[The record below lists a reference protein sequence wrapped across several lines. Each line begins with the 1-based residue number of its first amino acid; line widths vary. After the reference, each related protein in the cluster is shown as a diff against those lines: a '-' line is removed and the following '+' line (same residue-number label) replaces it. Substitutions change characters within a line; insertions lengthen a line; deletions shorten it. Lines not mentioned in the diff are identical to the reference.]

1 MKKPKIAFFELE
13 EWEKDYIK
21 ANLKD
26 VQLKFF
32 KSDLN
37 ARNAKKIKDFEGVG
51 VFIYSQINKKI
62 LDKLPKLKLITA
74 MSTGYDHIDLKECRN
89 KGIVVCNVPTYGENT
104 VAEHTFALIL
114 ALSRRII
121 DSVNRTRRGIFNLEG
136 LRGFDLKGKTIGI
149 VGCGNIGRHVARIA
163 KGFEMKILVYDINRD
178 MKLAK
183 KIGFKYSGF
192 ENLLKNSDII
202 SLHAPLLPATRNMI
216 NLNNIK
222 LIKKGTILVNTAR
235 GGLVDGAAI
244 IKALNKGILSGAGL
258 DVLEEEELIKEEKQ
272 LLSKQFPMERQ
283 QNVLEQHILI
293 AKDNVIITPHNAF
306 NSNEALVRI
315 LDTTIAN
322 IKGFL
327 KNKKVNVVK

>member
-1 MKKPKIAFFELE
+1 MKPKIAFFELE
-13 EWEKDYIK
+13 KWEEEHIK

-26 VQLKFF
+26 VKLKFF
-32 KSDLN
+32 KSNLN
-37 ARNAKKIKDFEGVG
+37 ERNAKKIKDFDAIGI
-51 VFIYSQINKKI
+51 FIYSQINKKI
-62 LDKLPKLKLITA
+62 LDKLPKLKLIAT
-74 MSTGYDHIDLKECRN
+74 MSTGYDHIDLDECR
-89 KGIVVCNVPTYGENT
+89 KREISVCNVPSYGENT

-121 DSVNRTRRGIFNLEG
+121 DSVNRTRRGNFDLEG

-149 VGCGNIGRHVARIA
+149 IGCGNIGKHVARIA
-163 KGFEMKILVYDINRD
+163 KGFEMKILVYDIHKN

-183 KIGFKYSGF
+183 KIGFKYAGF

-202 SLHAPLLPATRNMI
+202 SLHAPLLQSTKHMI

-222 LIKKGTILVNTAR
+222 LIKKGAILVNTSR

-244 IKALNKGILSGAGL
+244 IKALNKNILAGAAL

-283 QNVLEQHILI
+283 RNVLEEHILI

-306 NSNEALVRI
+306 NSNEALIRI

-322 IKGFL
+322 VKGFL
-327 KNKKVNVVK
+327 KNWKINVIK

>member
-13 EWEKDYIK
+13 KWEEDYIK
-21 ANLKD
+21 DNLKD
-26 VQLKFF
+26 IKLKFF

-37 ARNAKKIKDFEGVG
+37 VRNAKKIRGFDAVG
-51 VFIYSQINKKI
+51 ISIYSQINKKI

-74 MSTGYDHIDLKECRN
+74 MSTGFDHIDLKECRN

-121 DSVNRTRRGIFNLEG
+121 DSVNRTRREDFSLEG

-149 VGCGNIGRHVARIA
+149 IGCGNIGKHVARIA
-163 KGFEMKILVYDINRD
+163 KGFEMKILVYDVCKD
-178 MKLAK
+178 MKLAR

-192 ENLLKNSDII
+192 DNLLKNSDII
-202 SLHAPLLPATRNMI
+202 SLHAPLLESTKHMI
-216 NLNNIK
+216 NLDNIK
-222 LIKKGTILVNTAR
+222 LIKKGAILVNTSR

-244 IKALNKGILSGAGL
+244 IKALNKGILSGAAL

-272 LLSKQFPMERQ
+272 LLAKQFPMERQ
-283 QNVLEQHILI
+283 RNVLEEHILI

-327 KNKKVNVVK
+327 NNKKVNVIK

>member
-1 MKKPKIAFFELE
+1 MKPKIAFFELE

-192 ENLLKNSDII
+192 ENLLKNSDIV

-222 LIKKGTILVNTAR
+222 LIKKGAILVNTAR